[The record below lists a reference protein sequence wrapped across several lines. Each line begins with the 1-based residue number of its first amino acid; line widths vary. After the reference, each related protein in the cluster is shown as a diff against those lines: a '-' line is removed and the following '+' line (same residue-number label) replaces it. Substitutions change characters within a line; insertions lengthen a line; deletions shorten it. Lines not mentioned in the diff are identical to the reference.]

1 MRTGPWLTR
10 LGLCLGLNLAG
21 GTMMGWSAE
30 GPVWSEVLRE
40 VRGRFPSVTQ
50 VSTHQVAEWLGD
62 GKRRPLHV
70 VDTRAAEEFEVSRL
84 PGARRASSVAEFRTL
99 GIPRD
104 ELVVLYCSVGY
115 RSSALAERLR
125 GQGWSQ
131 VMNMEGS
138 IFAWAN
144 EGRAVV
150 GSNGLSTGVVHPY
163 NARWGVLLDARWHP
177 TPKGSGRGEGEAVE

>member
-1 MRTGPWLTR
+1 MTQVR
-10 LGLCLGLNLAG
+10 LWLGLNLAG
-21 GTMMGWSAE
+21 ATMTMTGSAAE

-62 GKRRPLHV
+62 GKRRPPHV

-84 PGARRASSVAEFRTL
+84 PGARRASSVAEFRAL

-104 ELVVLYCSVGY
+104 EPVVVYCSVGY

-150 GSNGLSTGVVHPY
+150 GSNGMATGVVHPY

-177 TPKGSGRGEGEAVE
+177 KPKGPKRAEGNSLE